1 MALNGGQLLAQALAQ
16 AGTTEV
22 FTLHGGHLDSFLV
35 ACRDH
40 GIRLT
45 DTRHES
51 SAGHAADAYARVTGG
66 LGVCVVTSGPGFT
79 NAYTALANSYLDRTP
94 TLFVVG
100 APPLRETETNPLQGG
115 FDQIAAATPVTKW
128 AHRVTDPARVP
139 ELVALAIRK
148 ATTGVPGPVLL
159 EIPIDVM
166 FGEADENLVRYPSTY
181 TIDSRPGPSS
191 TTVESALDLLQT
203 AKNPAI
209 IIGGGV
215 TFSGAADALVA
226 FAEAVNVPVF
236 YPGKSDGAIPAS
248 HRLAAGGL
256 LALGSLPA
264 LGEPT
269 PDVVMIVGARA
280 GMFTGGRASLFPGAK
295 LIQIDI
301 DASELGRMHDVTV
314 PVLAD
319 CRETLLALTTAA
331 ITRSWPDWSGWVQ
344 AATTAKHAHRA
355 GFIDEATMSGK
366 PHPYFAAR
374 AIVDACPPDTIFV
387 MDGAEAPSWAEFFA
401 STESLG
407 GVLRLGYLGCL
418 GVGPGFAIGAHRARP
433 DSPIVVITG
442 DGAAGFHIQE
452 FDTMARHNIP
462 VVTVVFNNAVWGMSI
477 HGQEA
482 VYGNRGVVVSEL
494 ADSAYEK
501 VAEAFGG
508 YGERVEST
516 SAIADAM
523 KRAFASRL
531 PACLNVEIDAT
542 VVHPITTMM
551 LGDVSSTEEI
561 VVPYYENIPR

>member
-1 MALNGGQLLAQALAQ
+1 MTINGGQLLAKALAQ
-16 AGTTEV
+16 VGTTEV
-22 FTLHGGHLDSFLV
+22 FTLHGGHLDAFLV
-35 ACRDH
+35 ACSAE

-79 NAYTALANSYLDRTP
+79 NAYTAIANSYLDRTP
-94 TLFVVG
+94 TLFIVG

-128 AHRVTDPARVP
+128 AYRITDPARVP
-139 ELVALAIRK
+139 EFVALAVRK

-166 FGEADENLVRYPSTY
+166 FGEADENAVRYPVNY
-181 TIDSRPGPSS
+181 TIEDRPAPPA
-191 TTVESALDLLQT
+191 TAVESALDLLQT
-203 AKNPAI
+203 ATNPAI
-209 IIGGGV
+209 VIGGGV

-226 FAEAVNVPVF
+226 FAEAVDVPVF
-236 YPGKSDGAIPAS
+236 YPGKADGSIPAS
-248 HRLAAGGL
+248 HRLAGGGL
-256 LALGSLPA
+256 LALGTLPA
-264 LGEPT
+264 LGQPT
-269 PDVVMIVGARA
+269 PDVVIIVGARA
-280 GMFTGGRASLFPGAK
+280 GMFTGGRTSLFPGAR
-295 LIQIDI
+295 LVQIDI
-301 DASELGRMHDVTV
+301 DASELGRMHDVAV
-314 PVLAD
+314 PILAD
-319 CRETLLALTTAA
+319 CRETLLALTSAA
-331 ITRSWPDWSGWVQ
+331 ATRTWPDWSGWVQ
-344 AATTAKHAHRA
+344 AATGAKHAHRA
-355 GFIDEATMSGK
+355 GFVDETTESGK

-401 STESLG
+401 TTESPG

-433 DSPIVVITG
+433 DAPVVIITG

-482 VYGNRGVVVSEL
+482 VYGDRGVVVSEL

-508 YGERVEST
+508 YGERVQST
-516 SAIADAM
+516 AAIADAM
-523 KRAFASRL
+523 KRAFAAGV
-531 PACLNVEIDAT
+531 PACLNVEIDPT
-542 VVHPITTMM
+542 VVHPITTIM
-551 LGDVSSTEEI
+551 LGDVTSSDEI